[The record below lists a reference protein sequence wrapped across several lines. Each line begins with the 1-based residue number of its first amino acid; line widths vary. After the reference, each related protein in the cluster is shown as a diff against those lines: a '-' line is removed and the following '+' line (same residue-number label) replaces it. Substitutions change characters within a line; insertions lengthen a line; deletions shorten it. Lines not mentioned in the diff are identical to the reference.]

1 MGFLGI
7 VYILVNRW
15 YEERVVIVGRH
26 QRRGG
31 EVLSWPVHK
40 REVRE
45 KVRLPPQTIKLSPET
60 EQAISDLASREL
72 SA

>member
-7 VYILVNRW
+7 AYILVKRW
-15 YEERVVIVGRH
+15 YEERVVIIGR
-26 QRRGG
+26 QQSRRGK
-31 EVLSWPVHK
+31 VLNLPAHK

-45 KVRLPPQTIKLSPET
+45 KIRLPPQTIKLSPET